1 VDVIELL
8 DIVKKGED
16 SRTQFKESI
25 QSADSLAVEI
35 TAFANT
41 KGGQLIIGVSD
52 TGDIKGLS
60 TEEVA
65 KINQMISNVCTQKI
79 EPQISVET
87 ENIAYGDRVVIV
99 INVPLGPN
107 KFYIANGRDIWVK
120 VGADKRRARREEL
133 QRLLQ
138 ESQHFYADEQPV
150 EGTGLAD
157 LEMDLLRQFIE
168 RKTGLQL
175 EELDLPLTQLMENMK
190 LMKNGECTLAGLLL
204 FNKGTLRQYDFQT
217 IGAMSWYGN
226 EISTNEYR
234 ESENIKGNFRK
245 LYKEGK
251 AFILRQLRK
260 IQKSESPNVLG
271 VLEIPEIAIEEA
283 LINALVHRNYFIA
296 SYVRI
301 NVFDNRVEIIS
312 PGNLPN
318 TLTVDTIKLGVH
330 ITRNPIILSYIKD
343 IPDIPYRGMGT
354 GVARI
359 MKSCREAG
367 VAVDFINDEETEQF
381 KVIFWR
387 NNYHQ
392 INS

>member
-1 VDVIELL
+1 MDVIELL

-41 KGGQLIIGVSD
+41 KGGQLIVGVSD

-387 NNYHQ
+387 NNYH
-392 INS
+392 

>member
-1 VDVIELL
+1 MDVIELL

>member
-1 VDVIELL
+1 MDVIELL

-204 FNKGTLRQYDFQT
+204 FSKGTLRQYDFQT